1 MFIRVRALDDPD
13 DMLLNTDRVLYFDV
27 INVHE
32 EAGPDDELVD
42 SPEKAV
48 AVFRQKRSE
57 KDNEYFVIL
66 EQSLEDVEN
75 LLGS

>member
-1 MFIRVRALDDPD
+1 MFIRVRELEAPD
-13 DMLLNTDRVLYFDV
+13 DMLLNTDQVLYFDV
-27 INVHE
+27 TNVNE
-32 EAGPDDELVD
+32 SAESKDELVD

-48 AVFRQKRSE
+48 AVFRQKKSE
-57 KDNEYFVIL
+57 EDIEYFIVL

>member
-1 MFIRVRALDDPD
+1 MFIRVRELEAPD
-13 DMLLNTDRVLYFDV
+13 DMLLNTDRVLFFDV
-27 INVHE
+27 INVNE
-32 EAGPDDELVD
+32 SADSKDELVD

-48 AVFRQKRSE
+48 AVFKQKKSE
-57 KDNEYFVIL
+57 EDHDFFVIL